1 MFPTCIFVAVEKR
14 ASVFFSVITLRYV
27 SSPSDGETMISFL
40 GSSAL
45 TVVKHASDSAVLLSS
60 IFVPF
65 VCFVSALMGLYLYGI
80 K

>member
-1 MFPTCIFVAVEKR
+1 M
-14 ASVFFSVITLRYV
+14 
-27 SSPSDGETMISFL
+27 SSPSDGETMISCL

-45 TVVKHASDSAVLLSS
+45 TVVKHASDTAVLLSS